1 MALAAFHALGVGATV
16 PLGVVKPLI
25 AVVPFLWGRSTTIK
39 RWQTDLSSKIC
50 LWTFGTSTRIK
61 GRGFLDLVEIIL
73 VTLIAA
79 AMVGEF

>member
-1 MALAAFHALGVGATV
+1 MTLTAFHALGVGATV

-50 LWTFGTSTRIK
+50 LWSFGTSTRIK